1 MRYSRGIQRTESAK
15 KLQSEQ
21 TVARLLEAAT
31 RLFVT
36 NGYHGTSIADIAEA
50 TNLTK
55 GALYSHFVSK
65 SDLLFALIKKWEAQ
79 FLDRMI
85 QVVNAANG
93 DAMAKLDRMLSFSAA
108 FAGENRELCLLLT
121 LISAELYGSENEF
134 AKELARLYARFA
146 QFLRG
151 IVEEGKAQ
159 GLFDPDLDA
168 FTLANVI
175 IAVHDGIL
183 LQWHRSRDL
192 LDGKDYVRMGRR
204 VALHGIRPSR
214 LPGDTHG
221 R

>member
-1 MRYSRGIQRTESAK
+1 MRYPKSVQKAESAK

-36 NGYHGTSIADIAEA
+36 NGYHGTSIADIAQA

-55 GALYSHFVSK
+55 GALYSHFVGK
-65 SDLLFALIKKWEAQ
+65 SDLLFALIKKWEKE

-85 QVVNAANG
+85 QAVRKAAG
-93 DAMAKLDRMLSFSAA
+93 DAMVKLDRMLSFSAA

-134 AKELARLYARFA
+134 AKELARLYSKFA
-146 QFLRG
+146 HFLRS

-159 GLFDPDLDA
+159 GLFDPALDA

-192 LDGKDYVRMGRR
+192 LDGRDYVRMGRR
-204 VALHGIRPSR
+204 VALHGILPSG
-214 LPGDTHG
+214 LPEDPHG

>member
-1 MRYSRGIQRTESAK
+1 MRYPKGIQKAESAK

-36 NGYHGTSIADIAEA
+36 NGYHGTSIADIAQA

-55 GALYSHFVSK
+55 GALYSHFVGK
-65 SDLLFALIKKWEAQ
+65 SDLLFALIKKWEKE

-85 QVVNAANG
+85 HVVGKATG

-108 FAGENRELCLLLT
+108 FVGEHRELCLLLT
-121 LISAELYGSENEF
+121 LISAELYGEENEF
-134 AKELARLYARFA
+134 AKEFRRLSLKFA
-146 QFLRG
+146 EFLQG
-151 IVEEGKAQ
+151 LVEEGKAQ
-159 GLFDPDLDA
+159 RLFAPDLDA
-168 FTLANVI
+168 HTLANVI
-175 IAVHDGIL
+175 IAFHDGVL

-192 LDGKDYVRMGRR
+192 LDGRDYARMSRR
-204 VALHGIRPSR
+204 VVLQGIRSSSVPEG
-214 LPGDTHG
+214 PHG